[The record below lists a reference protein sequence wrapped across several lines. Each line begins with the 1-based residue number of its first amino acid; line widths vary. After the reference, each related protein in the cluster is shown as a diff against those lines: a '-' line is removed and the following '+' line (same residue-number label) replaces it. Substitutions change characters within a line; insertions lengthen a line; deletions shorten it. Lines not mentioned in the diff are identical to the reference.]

1 MPRKSGYRH
10 HEDTRKKIKAQSIIN
25 RLQKHIDSATPLM
38 DASQV
43 NAARTL
49 LNKVLPDLSAVEMEH
64 GVTSELADL
73 LEAIDGKTR
82 GIPTRG

>member
-10 HEDTRKKIKAQSIIN
+10 HEDTRKKIQAQSIIN
-25 RLQKHIDSATPLM
+25 RLQAHIDSATPLM